1 MSLSNIDSIILCCL
15 IQNPQISLTEIG
27 KRVNLS
33 HVSIRSRIIKMK
45 SQNIMEKRVLV
56 NPETLDLKMAYLHI
70 KSKNEEEKENLLS
83 IFEQCP
89 RVFLLTTMIDYY
101 DIYVGVVAEDRAIL
115 ELLRSNDYC
124 LLRFPGIIE
133 SEIRQQEY
141 LIKPLFLPI
150 LIPICP
156 SNTSVAPCNETCIK
170 CEKHIH
176 HICIGCPKVKEYRGR
191 LKIDTFF

>member
-33 HVSIRSRIIKMK
+33 HVSVRSRINKMK
-45 SQNIMEKRVLV
+45 SQNIIEKRVLV
-56 NPETLDLKMAYLHI
+56 NPEILDLKMAYLHI

-133 SEIRQQEY
+133 SEIRYQEN
-141 LIKPLFLPI
+141 LIKPLFLHI

-156 SNTSVAPCNETCIK
+156 SNTSVAPCN
-170 CEKHIH
+170 
-176 HICIGCPKVKEYRGR
+176 
-191 LKIDTFF
+191 